1 MIDIDNDND
10 YDDVD
15 DNDDV
20 VDDAVDDDVD
30 DVVDDVVDD
39 DVDDNVRDDDDAD
52 VDNEDDD
59 EEWQVWGG
67 VESCVTS
74 RHWLS
79 EYLLYKVS
87 ADFNIKEYDQPGLV
101 ISIKLTRW
109 HNSSKVKCSLP
120 RK

>member
-1 MIDIDNDND
+1 MIDIDHDNY

-20 VDDAVDDDVD
+20 VDNAVDDAVDNDVD
-30 DVVDDVVDD
+30 DGVHDEVDVDVDNEDDV
-39 DVDDNVRDDDDAD
+39 D

-74 RHWLS
+74 RH
-79 EYLLYKVS
+79 
-87 ADFNIKEYDQPGLV
+87 
-101 ISIKLTRW
+101 
-109 HNSSKVKCSLP
+109 
-120 RK
+120 